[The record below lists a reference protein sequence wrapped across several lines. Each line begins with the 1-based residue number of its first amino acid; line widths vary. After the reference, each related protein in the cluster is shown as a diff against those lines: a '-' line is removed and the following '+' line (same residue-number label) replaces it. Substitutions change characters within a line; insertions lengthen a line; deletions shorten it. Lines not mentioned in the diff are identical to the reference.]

1 MEFKDYYDILGVKP
15 EAEAGAIKSAYRKLA
30 RKYHPDV
37 SKEAGAEDKFKAV
50 NEAYEVLK
58 DKEKRAAYDQVRS
71 GGYRDGDRFRPPPDW
86 GHEFGHGGGGGGA
99 DPAFSDFFD
108 SLFGQAAGGRR
119 QAPAQRGQNVRAG
132 ISIDLSLAYSGG
144 STRVALHD
152 QHGAERV
159 LEVKIPAGIESGKT
173 IRLASQ
179 GHPGFGGAPSGDLL
193 LEITVRDDPQFKL
206 EGRNVRHILFL
217 APWEAALGTSVPVP
231 TLGGTVDLNIP
242 AGSQSGRV
250 LRLKGRGLPGKPP
263 GDQLVALEVR
273 LPETTSDSDKAAYAA
288 FKDAFSGF
296 NPRR

>member
-58 DKEKRAAYDQVRS
+58 DKEKRASYDQVRS

-86 GHEFGHGGGGGGA
+86 GQEFGHAGGGGSA
-99 DPAFSDFFD
+99 DPAFSDFFE
-108 SLFGQAAGGRR
+108 SLFGQAGAGRR
-119 QAPAQRGQNVRAG
+119 QPQAQRGQNVRAG
-132 ISIDLSLAYSGG
+132 ISIDLALAYSGG

-152 QHGAERV
+152 QHGSERV

-173 IRLASQ
+173 IRLAGQ

-193 LEITVRDDPQFKL
+193 IEISVRDDPQFKL
-206 EGRNVRHILFL
+206 EGRNVRHTLLL
-217 APWEAALGTSVPVP
+217 APWEAALGASVAVP
-231 TLGGTVDLNIP
+231 TLGGKVELNIP

-250 LRLKGRGLPGKPP
+250 LRLKGRGLPGKPS

-273 LPETTSDSDKAAYAA
+273 LPEAASENAKAAYGA
-288 FKDAFSGF
+288 FKDAFAAF
-296 NPRR
+296 NPRE